1 MGIYGFGAKVCVKIT
16 CKILYVIL
24 TCKIF
29 INRYL
34 YSGIVRQKI
43 LYVFRYMLKLMS
55 VSKCGLFQFINNR
68 SYGVSRVC

>member
-43 LYVFRYMLKLMS
+43 LYVFRYIHNFTLKLMS
-55 VSKCGLFQFINNR
+55 VSKCGLFQFIK
-68 SYGVSRVC
+68 